1 MSPSFM
7 DLEESVSREEMATLI
22 DILKES
28 ALDVSVLAVE
38 VRDAVMTCMLNAFGF
53 GIIKGIHK
61 QKTKRSRRRKETNKT
76 KNESK
81 NE

>member
-7 DLEESVSREEMATLI
+7 DLEESVSREEMATLM

-38 VRDAVMTCMLNAFGF
+38 VRDAVMTCMLNSFGF
-53 GIIKGIHK
+53 GVIEGMHK
-61 QKTKRSRRRKETNKT
+61 QKTKGCRRRKEISKI

>member
-1 MSPSFM
+1 M

-53 GIIKGIHK
+53 GIIKGMHK
-61 QKTKRSRRRKETNKT
+61 QKKEKKQTKKGNKQDQ
-76 KNESK
+76 E
-81 NE
+81 